1 MRAEL
6 DNPSPH
12 RGGEPFSIP
21 WFRIFLIGPGI
32 GHRPQRLR
40 HHLVAGGQCRRG
52 LWLTIDAY
60 GLGARSFTVGSDG
73 AAFGVSDKT
82 TLNVYQLLKAVN
94 QRAVGGVLYNGEKML
109 RREAADLPLSFRA
122 ARSRLP
128 APCR

>member
-1 MRAEL
+1 LATGLNVYATTSSLEG
-6 DNPSPH
+6 S
-12 RGGEPFSIP
+12 
-21 WFRIFLIGPGI
+21 
-32 GHRPQRLR
+32 
-40 HHLVAGGQCRRG
+40 AGAAYGF
-52 LWLTIDAY
+52 TIDGY

-73 AAFGVSDKT
+73 ADFGVSDNT